1 MRGQFLIYAGIVLMA
16 GCTAEAPQSQQE
28 LTTLFTDVTESAG
41 LAGVVHH
48 NGGFGESWAPEI
60 VGGGGGFFDYDQ
72 DGWQDILIVT
82 GGAFPGEHPLGAH
95 PALRL
100 FRNLGNGQFDEV
112 TQEAGLA
119 LLRTYSIGAT
129 IGDYDND
136 NDQDIYVT
144 TLGMDLLLQNQDG
157 IFVDV
162 GEVSGVGQVS
172 EWSTSAMFFDANRD
186 GFLDL
191 YVGTYVHWTPEDDIY
206 CSFGGNKVYCTP
218 QVYEGIASRYYEN
231 QGDGTFMDVTERAG
245 FWSGV
250 DASRDKTLGVAEL
263 DVNQDGWPDVAI
275 ANDTERDML
284 FINQGDGIFEERG
297 VISGISYDS
306 HGKPRAGMGIDV
318 GVVDESGEPSIFVG
332 NFSDEMVGV
341 YQHIGGGI
349 FNDRSSVSRIGQPSF
364 KTLTFGLM
372 LFDVDLDADLDLLIA
387 NGHVQTHI
395 AQIVDGVTFRQRPQL
410 FLNDGSGMFAEKHPD
425 GVLAEFFVGRGLATA
440 DYDRDGDLDVLL
452 VENHGPAHLWRNES
466 QGGNWLRVQLTGTVS
481 NRNAYGSQIHLWGQG
496 LMQVRRIRAGSSYLS
511 HSESAAFFGFTESPD
526 SLYVRW
532 SSGQETWLYELP
544 VNSTVHLRENE
555 Y

>member
-1 MRGQFLIYAGIVLMA
+1 MGIILIA
-16 GCTAEAPQSQQE
+16 GCVGEVFHHPQE
-28 LTTLFTDVTESAG
+28 TDILFTDVTETVG
-41 LAGVVHH
+41 LSGVTHT

-60 VGGGGGFFDYDQ
+60 IGAGGAFFDYDQ

-82 GGAFPGEHPLGAH
+82 GGAFEGEPPLGAH

-100 FRNLGNGQFDEV
+100 FRNLGDGQFDEV
-112 TQEAGLA
+112 TQEAGFA
-119 LLRTYSIGAT
+119 LLRAYSLGVT

-136 NDQDIYVT
+136 SDQDIYVT
-144 TLGMDLLLQNQDG
+144 TLGTDLLLQNQSG

-162 GEVSGVGQVS
+162 GEASGVGLAS

-218 QVYEGIASRYYEN
+218 ELYDGIASRYYEN
-231 QGDGTFMDVTERAG
+231 QKDGTFVDATEQAG
-245 FWSGV
+245 FLSGV

-263 DVNQDGWPDVAI
+263 DANQDGWPDVVI

-284 FINQGDGIFEERG
+284 FMNQGNGTFIERG
-297 VISGISYDS
+297 ILSGIAYDP

-318 GVVDESGEPSIFVG
+318 GAVDGSGASSIFVG

-341 YQHIGGGI
+341 YKYIGNGI
-349 FNDRSSVSRIGQPSF
+349 FNDRSSASRIGQPSF
-364 KTLTFGLM
+364 KTLTFGLV
-372 LFDVDLDADLDLLIA
+372 LFDADLDADLDLLIA

-410 FLNDGSGMFAEKHPD
+410 FQNDGTGMFEEMSPD
-425 GVLAEFFVGRGLATA
+425 GVLAESFVGRGLATG

-466 QGGNWLRVQLTGTVS
+466 QGKRWLRVHLTGTMS
-481 NRNAYGSQIHLWGQG
+481 NRNAYGAQIHLWSQG
-496 LMQVRRIRAGSSYLS
+496 YMQVRRVRTGSSYLS
-511 HSESAAFFGFTESPD
+511 HSESAVLFGLRESPD

-532 SSGQETWLYELP
+532 PSGLEIRLYEIP
-544 VNSTVHLRENE
+544 INTTVHLRENE
-555 Y
+555 P